1 MEGIIMAEYHLWDV
15 LDELR
20 SPNYA
25 WVDLTHSLD
34 NNSPVWSG
42 IPAGSVELAKTVYDW
57 GNEMLDCLIQTF
69 KFPGQF
75 GTHIDFPGHF
85 VRDAALSEKYGVH
98 SMIYP
103 LCVIDITAKAKQ
115 DIHYAVTIQDILDYE
130 NKYGT
135 IPSGAFV
142 ALRTDWARRWPDMGN
157 LSGTDENGADNFPGW
172 SVDALRFL
180 YEERGIAMNGH
191 ETLDTDASELAAAAG
206 DLAAERYVLLG
217 GHLQVELL
225 ANLDKVAPAG
235 AVAVVSWP
243 NIDDATGLPC
253 RVFAITPRV

>member
-1 MEGIIMAEYHLWDV
+1 MAEYHLWDV

-115 DIHYAVTIQDILDYE
+115 DIHYAVTIEDILDYE

-180 YEERGIAMNGH
+180 YEERGIAMNGW
-191 ETLDTDASELAAAAG
+191 TPMLPSWRLPQGIWRRSVMCCRADTCRWNCWQTWTRSPPRALWRWSPGPTSMTRPVCPAASLPSLPASE
-206 DLAAERYVLLG
+206 
-217 GHLQVELL
+217 
-225 ANLDKVAPAG
+225 
-235 AVAVVSWP
+235 
-243 NIDDATGLPC
+243 
-253 RVFAITPRV
+253 

>member
-1 MEGIIMAEYHLWDV
+1 MAEYHLWDV

-98 SMIYP
+98 SMLYP
-103 LCVIDITAKAKQ
+103 LCVIDITGKVKA
-115 DIHYAVTIQDILDYE
+115 DPHYAVTIQDILDYE
-130 NKYGT
+130 TRYG
-135 IPSGAFV
+135 AKFV
-142 ALRTDWARRWPDMGN
+142 AVRAKASKPAFEQIWRGD
-157 LSGTDENGADNFPGW
+157 GAPMVMVVVFT
-172 SVDALRFL
+172 VKVTFL
-180 YEERGIAMNGH
+180 
-191 ETLDTDASELAAAAG
+191 TG
-206 DLAAERYVLLG
+206 DL
-217 GHLQVELL
+217 
-225 ANLDKVAPAG
+225 
-235 AVAVVSWP
+235 
-243 NIDDATGLPC
+243 
-253 RVFAITPRV
+253 